1 MAIFIDLIILA
12 ILLIS
17 TFLGYKKGLIG
28 VAFKIVSF
36 LIALVITLILFKP
49 ISSYIINHT
58 EISQTLENAITQKLS
73 NVKIENGEISKD
85 ETNLPKVIINYI
97 NEGIDNTIN
106 RDKR

>member
-28 VAFKIVSF
+28 VAFKIASF

-58 EISQTLENAITQKLS
+58 EISQKLETAITEKLS

-106 RDKR
+106 RYKR